1 MDKLKNMTLKKTFF
15 LIVFIISV
23 IVIFLSA
30 AAVKNCSKI
39 HDQITLSHAFT
50 TSSAVIEMENGRYIM
65 DAKSGTASDEPSS
78 YTKTELM
85 ICKIMELLIVI
96 LPITF
101 SILGIVFAGTLF
113 YHIKLKEPLTALRQ
127 GICCIANNNLDF
139 SIECQKQDELGELC
153 RAFESMRQELVKN
166 NRYMWDLI
174 EERKKINA
182 SISHDLRTPITVI
195 KGYSEYL
202 GINAGQG
209 TLTEEGT
216 HEIAVYIHQAAS
228 RLEEY
233 ADSVHEIQALEDM
246 HLEYQEIPFCEFE
259 EELRSQ
265 ISVIARQ
272 NKKEIHVI
280 SDLPPQTV
288 LLSSTAVF
296 RITENIIANALRYCK
311 ERIEVSISYSR
322 PFLSIIITDD
332 GKGFSPKALMEA
344 VNCFYKE
351 KSAKEHFGIGLF
363 ICKTLAAKHGGC
375 IKLENM
381 PKNGAKVTVK
391 IKTEEIETF

>member
-1 MDKLKNMTLKKTFF
+1 
-15 LIVFIISV
+15 
-23 IVIFLSA
+23 
-30 AAVKNCSKI
+30 
-39 HDQITLSHAFT
+39 
-50 TSSAVIEMENGRYIM
+50 
-65 DAKSGTASDEPSS
+65 
-78 YTKTELM
+78 
-85 ICKIMELLIVI
+85 
-96 LPITF
+96 
-101 SILGIVFAGTLF
+101 
-113 YHIKLKEPLTALRQ
+113 
-127 GICCIANNNLDF
+127 
-139 SIECQKQDELGELC
+139 
-153 RAFESMRQELVKN
+153 MR
-166 NRYMWDLI
+166 
-174 EERKKINA
+174 
-182 SISHDLRTPITVI
+182 
-195 KGYSEYL
+195 
-202 GINAGQG
+202 
-209 TLTEEGT
+209 
-216 HEIAVYIHQAAS
+216 
-228 RLEEY
+228 
-233 ADSVHEIQALEDM
+233 
-246 HLEYQEIPFCEFE
+246 LEYQEIPFCEFE

-351 KSAKEHFGIGLF
+351 KSATEHFGIGLF